1 MKRKGSVSVR
11 VISLIVVGMLVY
23 SVGLFSIINNQII
36 SGFEGYIKKSL
47 VYDSQGVQDYI
58 DEVTSDLQRST
69 ASLKEAFYNDFEQR
83 GFDPR
88 FVNDICHNV
97 IRYFDAEGAII
108 VDSTGKKVT
117 TTSLGSVD
125 FSRFINRAVAGEEVA
140 STFIDGKHLY
150 AVVASPLKVNG
161 NIVGAAITKQRI
173 TDDKFVAKIASLYDV
188 EAEYFSG
195 YKRVYST
202 YTLMTGSEIQ
212 NKAAIDSVLRGE
224 PVHGIVNIKGDDY
237 IAYYFPIKD
246 AEGNVLTSFYIGKSV
261 KDAYDIARMIIIPL
275 LVITAV
281 ITLVLV
287 GLLIL
292 VLYGTVLQ
300 KIRFVGKSMKTLTSG
315 NADLTIR
322 VPVKGDDEFS
332 ELGADVNSF
341 ITLLQG
347 LVKKLNGAQIVLEQI
362 SAELGVNSQQTA
374 SATTEIMAN
383 IESVRMQAETQSV
396 AVTETSNVLEN
407 SRTHVSELVDLVN
420 NQVAGISQASAAIE
434 EMISN
439 IGAVSNSVKLM
450 SESFKILG
458 SNVGDGN
465 QKLENVGSRVTQMAA
480 QSKMLI
486 QANNMIAQVASQ
498 TNLLAMNAAIEA
510 AHAGEAG
517 RGFSVV
523 ADEIRKLAETSAA
536 QSKNIYNELKEI
548 SGSIEDVVSLSQ
560 EAQNSFDSIV
570 NQLNVTD
577 TIMGQIDN
585 AMTEQ
590 SAASTQILEALAD
603 MRGQSVSVNEKTG
616 NLRKGIED
624 VQNNMSVVS
633 QVSDVILGSMDEM
646 AAGSQQISAS
656 SQSVSDLAQNT
667 RENIEVMDSLL
678 RQFIA

>member
-1 MKRKGSVSVR
+1 MKRNGSVSVR

-23 SVGLFSIINNQII
+23 SIALFTVINNQII
-36 SGFEGYIKKSL
+36 KGFEGYIEKSL
-47 VYDSQGVQDYI
+47 VYDSKGVQDYI
-58 DEVTSDLQRST
+58 DEVTADLQRST
-69 ASLKEAFYNDFEQR
+69 TSLKEAFYNDYEQR
-83 GFDPR
+83 GFAPR
-88 FVNDICHNV
+88 FVNDICHN
-97 IRYFDAEGAII
+97 IIKYFDAEGAII
-108 VDSTGKKVT
+108 VDSTGKKIT

-125 FSRFINRAVAGEEVA
+125 FTRFIKRAVAGEEVA

-150 AVVASPLKVNG
+150 AVVASPLTVNG
-161 NIVGAAITKQRI
+161 NIVGATVTKQRI
-173 TDDKFVAKIASLYDV
+173 TNDKFVAKIAALYDV

-212 NKAAIDSVLRGE
+212 NKEAIDSVLKGT
-224 PVHGIVNIKGDDY
+224 PVLGTVNVKGDNY

-246 AEGNVLTSFYIGKSV
+246 AEGNVLTSFYIGKPVS
-261 KDAYDIARMIIIPL
+261 DAYDIAKKIIVPL
-275 LVITAV
+275 LLITAG
-281 ITLVLV
+281 ITIVLV
-287 GLLIL
+287 ILLII
-292 VLYGTVLQ
+292 VLYRTVL
-300 KIRFVGKSMKTLTSG
+300 KKVKFVGKSIKTLSSG

-322 VPVKGDDEFS
+322 VPVKGNDEFT
-332 ELGADVNSF
+332 ELGTDVNTF
-341 ITLLQG
+341 IDLLQG
-347 LVKKLNGAQIVLEQI
+347 LVKKLNGAQTALEQI
-362 SAELGVNSQQTA
+362 GAELGVNSQETA
-374 SATTEIMAN
+374 SATTEILAN
-383 IESVRMQAETQSV
+383 INSVRMQAETQSA

-407 SRTHVSELVDLVN
+407 SRAHVSELVDLVN

-439 IGAVSNSVKLM
+439 IAAVSNSVKLM

-465 QKLENVGSRVTQMAA
+465 QKLENVGARVNQMAA

-523 ADEIRKLAETSAA
+523 ADEIRKLAETSAT

-548 SGSIEDVVSLSQ
+548 SGSIDDVVGLSH
-560 EAQNSFDSIV
+560 EAQNSFEAIV

-577 TIMGQIDN
+577 SIMNQIDN

-603 MRGQSVSVNEKTG
+603 MRGQSVSVNEKSV

-646 AAGSQQISAS
+646 AAGSQQITTS

-678 RQFIA
+678 RQFTA

>member
-1 MKRKGSVSVR
+1 MKRKASVSVR
-11 VISLIVVGMLVY
+11 VIGLIVVGMLTLAVT
-23 SVGLFSIINNQII
+23 LFAVINKQLI
-36 SGFEGYIKKSL
+36 SGVEDYIQDSL
-47 VYDSQGVQDYI
+47 IYESRGVQDYI
-58 DEVTSDLQRST
+58 DEVSADLKRST
-69 ASLKEAFYNDFEQR
+69 ESLKEAFYNEYEQR
-83 GFDPR
+83 GFEPR

-97 IRYFDAEGAII
+97 IKFFDAEGAII
-108 VDSTGKKVT
+108 VDAEGKKVT
-117 TTSLGSVD
+117 TTSLGSID
-125 FSRFINRAVAGEEVA
+125 FTRYINRAVNGEEVA
-140 STFIDGKHLY
+140 SVFIDGKHLY

-161 NIVGAAITKQRI
+161 NIVGAAVTKKRI
-173 TDDKFVAKIASLYDV
+173 TSDKFVAKIADTYNV
-188 EAEYFSG
+188 EAEYYSG

-212 NKAAIDSVLRGE
+212 NKEAIDSVLKGN
-224 PVHGIVNIKGDDY
+224 PVYGLVNVKGSNY

-246 AEGNVLTSFYIGKSV
+246 SDGKVLTAFYIGKPVSAV
-261 KDAYDIARMIIIPL
+261 YEIAKQIIIPL
-275 LVITAV
+275 LLITAGITAV
-281 ITLVLV
+281 L
-287 GLLIL
+287 GALIVL
-292 VLYGTVLQ
+292 VLYGTVL
-300 KIRFVGKSMKTLTSG
+300 KKVRFVGKSIKTLSSG
-315 NADLTIR
+315 NADLTVR
-322 VPVKGDDEFS
+322 VPVKGNDEFS

-341 ITLLQG
+341 INILQG
-347 LVKKLNGAQIVLEQI
+347 LVKKLNGAQIALEQI
-362 SAELGVNSQQTA
+362 GTERGVNSQETA
-374 SATTEIMAN
+374 SATSQIMAN
-383 IESVRMQAETQSV
+383 IESVRMQAETQSA

-407 SRTHVSELVDLVN
+407 SRAHVSELVDLVN

-439 IGAVSNSVKLM
+439 ISAVSNSVKLM

-458 SNVGDGN
+458 TNVGDGN
-465 QKLENVGSRVTQMAA
+465 QKLENVGARVNQMAA

-548 SGSIEDVVSLSQ
+548 SGSIDDVVGLSQ

-577 TIMGQIDN
+577 SIMGQIDN

-603 MRGQSVSVNEKTG
+603 MRGQSVSVNEKSV

-646 AAGSQQISAS
+646 AAGSQQINAS
-656 SQSVSDLAQNT
+656 SQSVSELAQNT

-678 RQFIA
+678 RQFTA

>member
-1 MKRKGSVSVR
+1 MKRNGSVSVR

-23 SVGLFSIINNQII
+23 SIALFTVINNQII
-36 SGFEGYIKKSL
+36 KGFEGYIEKSL
-47 VYDSQGVQDYI
+47 VYDSKGVQDYI
-58 DEVTSDLQRST
+58 DEVTADLQRST
-69 ASLKEAFYNDFEQR
+69 ASLKEAFYNDYEQR

-88 FVNDICHNV
+88 FVNDICHN
-97 IRYFDAEGAII
+97 IIKYFDAEGAII
-108 VDSTGKKVT
+108 VDSTGKKRT

-125 FSRFINRAVAGEEVA
+125 FTRFIKRAVAGEEVA

-150 AVVASPLKVNG
+150 AVVASPLTVNEK
-161 NIVGAAITKQRI
+161 IVGATVTKQRI
-173 TDDKFVAKIASLYDV
+173 TNDKFVAKIAALYDV

-212 NKAAIDSVLRGE
+212 NKEAIDSVLKGT
-224 PVHGIVNIKGDDY
+224 PVLGTVNVKGDNY

-246 AEGNVLTSFYIGKSV
+246 AEGNILTSFYIGKPVS
-261 KDAYDIARMIIIPL
+261 DAYDIAKKIIVPL
-275 LVITAV
+275 LLITAG
-281 ITLVLV
+281 ITIVLV
-287 GLLIL
+287 ILLII
-292 VLYGTVLQ
+292 VLYRTVL
-300 KIRFVGKSMKTLTSG
+300 KKVKFVGKSIKTLSSG

-322 VPVKGDDEFS
+322 VPVKGNDEFS
-332 ELGADVNSF
+332 ELGSDVNTF
-341 ITLLQG
+341 IDLLQG
-347 LVKKLNGAQIVLEQI
+347 LVKKLNGAQTALEQI
-362 SAELGVNSQQTA
+362 GAELGVNSQETA
-374 SATTEIMAN
+374 SATTEILAN
-383 IESVRMQAETQSV
+383 INSVRMQAETQSA

-407 SRTHVSELVDLVN
+407 SRAHVSELVDLVN

-439 IGAVSNSVKLM
+439 IAAVSNSVKLM

-465 QKLENVGSRVTQMAA
+465 QKLENVGARVNQMAA

-523 ADEIRKLAETSAA
+523 ADEIRKLAETSAT

-548 SGSIEDVVSLSQ
+548 SGSIDDVVGLSH
-560 EAQNSFDSIV
+560 EAQNSFEAIV

-577 TIMGQIDN
+577 SIMNQIDN

-603 MRGQSVSVNEKTG
+603 MRGQSVSVNEKSV

-646 AAGSQQISAS
+646 AAGSQQITTS

-678 RQFIA
+678 RQFTA

>member
-47 VYDSQGVQDYI
+47 VYDSQGVQNYI

-212 NKAAIDSVLRGE
+212 NKAAIDSVLKGE

-246 AEGNVLTSFYIGKSV
+246 SEGNVLTSFYIGKSV

-407 SRTHVSELVDLVN
+407 SRAHVSELVDLVN

>member
-1 MKRKGSVSVR
+1 MKRNGSVSVR

-23 SVGLFSIINNQII
+23 SIALFTVINNQII
-36 SGFEGYIKKSL
+36 KGFEGYIEKSL
-47 VYDSQGVQDYI
+47 VYDSKGVQDYI
-58 DEVTSDLQRST
+58 DEVTADLQRST
-69 ASLKEAFYNDFEQR
+69 TSLKEAFYNDYEQR
-83 GFDPR
+83 GFAPR
-88 FVNDICHNV
+88 FVNDICHN
-97 IRYFDAEGAII
+97 IIKYFDAEGAII
-108 VDSTGKKVT
+108 VDSTGKKIT

-125 FSRFINRAVAGEEVA
+125 FTRFIKRAVAGEEVA

-150 AVVASPLKVNG
+150 AVVASPLTVNG
-161 NIVGAAITKQRI
+161 NIVGATVTKQRI
-173 TDDKFVAKIASLYDV
+173 TNDKFVAKIAALYDV

-212 NKAAIDSVLRGE
+212 NKEAIDSVLKGT
-224 PVHGIVNIKGDDY
+224 PVLGTVNVKGDNY

-246 AEGNVLTSFYIGKSV
+246 AEGNVLTSFYIGKPVS
-261 KDAYDIARMIIIPL
+261 DAYDIAKKIIVPL
-275 LVITAV
+275 LLITAG
-281 ITLVLV
+281 ITIVLV
-287 GLLIL
+287 ILLII
-292 VLYGTVLQ
+292 VLYRTVL
-300 KIRFVGKSMKTLTSG
+300 KKVKFVGKSIKTLSSG

-322 VPVKGDDEFS
+322 VPVKGNDEFS
-332 ELGADVNSF
+332 ELGSDVNTF
-341 ITLLQG
+341 IDLLQG
-347 LVKKLNGAQIVLEQI
+347 LVKKLNGAQTALEQI
-362 SAELGVNSQQTA
+362 GAELGINSQETA
-374 SATTEIMAN
+374 SATTEILAN
-383 IESVRMQAETQSV
+383 INSVRMQAETQSA

-407 SRTHVSELVDLVN
+407 SRAHVSELVDLVN

-439 IGAVSNSVKLM
+439 IAAVSNSVKLM

-465 QKLENVGSRVTQMAA
+465 QKLENVGARVNQMAA

-523 ADEIRKLAETSAA
+523 ADEIRKLAETSAT

-548 SGSIEDVVSLSQ
+548 SGSIDDVVGLSH
-560 EAQNSFDSIV
+560 EAQNSFEAIV

-577 TIMGQIDN
+577 SIMNQIDN

-603 MRGQSVSVNEKTG
+603 MRGQSVSVNEKSV

-646 AAGSQQISAS
+646 AAGSQQITTS

-678 RQFIA
+678 RQFTA

>member
-1 MKRKGSVSVR
+1 MKRNGSVSVR

-23 SVGLFSIINNQII
+23 SIALFTVINNQII
-36 SGFEGYIKKSL
+36 KGFEGYIEKSL
-47 VYDSQGVQDYI
+47 VYDSKGVQDYI
-58 DEVTSDLQRST
+58 DEVTADLQRST
-69 ASLKEAFYNDFEQR
+69 ASLKEAFYNDYEQR

-88 FVNDICHNV
+88 FVNDICHN
-97 IRYFDAEGAII
+97 IIKYFDAEGAII
-108 VDSTGKKVT
+108 VDSTGKKRT

-125 FSRFINRAVAGEEVA
+125 FTRFIKRAVAGEEVA

-150 AVVASPLKVNG
+150 AVVASPLTVNG
-161 NIVGAAITKQRI
+161 NIVGATVTKQRI
-173 TDDKFVAKIASLYDV
+173 TNDKFVAKIAALYDV

-212 NKAAIDSVLRGE
+212 NKKAIDSVLKGT
-224 PVHGIVNIKGDDY
+224 PVLGTVNVKGDNY

-246 AEGNVLTSFYIGKSV
+246 AEGNVLTSFYIGKPVS
-261 KDAYDIARMIIIPL
+261 DAYDIAKKIIIPL
-275 LVITAV
+275 LLITAG
-281 ITLVLV
+281 ITIVLV
-287 GLLIL
+287 ILLII
-292 VLYGTVLQ
+292 VLYRTVLR
-300 KIRFVGKSMKTLTSG
+300 KVKFVGKSIKTLSSG

-322 VPVKGDDEFS
+322 VPVKGNDEFT
-332 ELGADVNSF
+332 ELGSDVNTF
-341 ITLLQG
+341 IDLLQG
-347 LVKKLNGAQIVLEQI
+347 LVKKLNGAQTALEQI
-362 SAELGVNSQQTA
+362 GAELGVNSQETA
-374 SATTEIMAN
+374 SATTEILAN
-383 IESVRMQAETQSV
+383 INSVRMQAETQSA

-407 SRTHVSELVDLVN
+407 SRAHVSELVDLVN

-439 IGAVSNSVKLM
+439 IAAVSNSVKLM

-465 QKLENVGSRVTQMAA
+465 QKLENVGARVNQMAA

-523 ADEIRKLAETSAA
+523 ADEIRKLAETSAT

-548 SGSIEDVVSLSQ
+548 SGSIDDVVGLSH
-560 EAQNSFDSIV
+560 EAQNSFEAIV

-577 TIMGQIDN
+577 SIMNQIDN

-603 MRGQSVSVNEKTG
+603 MRGQSVSVNEKSV

-646 AAGSQQISAS
+646 AAGSQQITTS

-678 RQFIA
+678 RQFTA

>member
-224 PVHGIVNIKGDDY
+224 PVHGIVNIKGEDY

-407 SRTHVSELVDLVN
+407 SRAHVSELVDLVN

>member
-1 MKRKGSVSVR
+1 MKRNGSVSVR

-23 SVGLFSIINNQII
+23 SIALFTVINNQII
-36 SGFEGYIKKSL
+36 KGFEGYIEKSL
-47 VYDSQGVQDYI
+47 VYDSKGVQDYI
-58 DEVTSDLQRST
+58 DEVTADLQRST
-69 ASLKEAFYNDFEQR
+69 TSLKEAFYNDYEQR
-83 GFDPR
+83 GFAPR
-88 FVNDICHNV
+88 FVNDICHN
-97 IRYFDAEGAII
+97 IIKYFDAEGAII
-108 VDSTGKKVT
+108 VDSTGKKRT

-125 FSRFINRAVAGEEVA
+125 FTRFIKRAVAGEEVA

-150 AVVASPLKVNG
+150 AVVASPLTVNEK
-161 NIVGAAITKQRI
+161 IVGATITKQRI
-173 TDDKFVAKIASLYDV
+173 TNDKFVAKIASLYDV

-212 NKAAIDSVLRGE
+212 NKEAIDSVLKGT
-224 PVHGIVNIKGDDY
+224 PVLGTVNVKGDNY

-246 AEGNVLTSFYIGKSV
+246 AEGNILTSFYIGKPVS
-261 KDAYDIARMIIIPL
+261 DAYDIAKKIIIPL
-275 LVITAV
+275 LLITAG
-281 ITLVLV
+281 ITIVLV
-287 GLLIL
+287 ILLII
-292 VLYGTVLQ
+292 VLYRTVLR
-300 KIRFVGKSMKTLTSG
+300 KVKFVGKSIKTLSSG

-322 VPVKGDDEFS
+322 VPVKGNDEFT
-332 ELGADVNSF
+332 ELGTDVNTF
-341 ITLLQG
+341 IDLLQG
-347 LVKKLNGAQIVLEQI
+347 LVKKLNGAQTALEQI
-362 SAELGVNSQQTA
+362 GAELGVNSQETA
-374 SATTEIMAN
+374 SATTEILAN
-383 IESVRMQAETQSV
+383 INSVRMQAETQSA

-407 SRTHVSELVDLVN
+407 SRAHVSELVDLVN

-439 IGAVSNSVKLM
+439 IAAVSNSVKLM

-465 QKLENVGSRVTQMAA
+465 QKLENVGARVNQMAA

-523 ADEIRKLAETSAA
+523 ADEIRKLAETSAT

-548 SGSIEDVVSLSQ
+548 SGSIDDVVGLSH
-560 EAQNSFDSIV
+560 EAQNSFEAIV

-577 TIMGQIDN
+577 SIMNQIDN

-603 MRGQSVSVNEKTG
+603 MRGQSVSVNEKSV

-646 AAGSQQISAS
+646 AAGSQQITTS

-678 RQFIA
+678 RQFTA

>member
-1 MKRKGSVSVR
+1 MKRNGSVSVR

-23 SVGLFSIINNQII
+23 SIALFTVINNQII
-36 SGFEGYIKKSL
+36 KGFEGYIEKSL
-47 VYDSQGVQDYI
+47 VYDSKGVQDYI
-58 DEVTSDLQRST
+58 DEVTADLQRST
-69 ASLKEAFYNDFEQR
+69 TSLKEAFYNDYEQR
-83 GFDPR
+83 GFAPR
-88 FVNDICHNV
+88 FVNDICHN
-97 IRYFDAEGAII
+97 IIKYFDAEGAII
-108 VDSTGKKVT
+108 VDSTGKKIT

-125 FSRFINRAVAGEEVA
+125 FTRFIKRAVAGEEVA

-150 AVVASPLKVNG
+150 AVVASPLTVNG
-161 NIVGAAITKQRI
+161 NIVGATVTKQRI
-173 TDDKFVAKIASLYDV
+173 TNDKFVAKIAALYDV

-212 NKAAIDSVLRGE
+212 NKEAIDSVLKGT
-224 PVHGIVNIKGDDY
+224 PVLGTVNVKGDNY

-246 AEGNVLTSFYIGKSV
+246 AEGNVLTSFYIGKPVS
-261 KDAYDIARMIIIPL
+261 DAYDIAKKIIVPL
-275 LVITAV
+275 LLITAG
-281 ITLVLV
+281 ITIVLV
-287 GLLIL
+287 ILLII
-292 VLYGTVLQ
+292 VLYRTVL
-300 KIRFVGKSMKTLTSG
+300 KKVKFVGKSIKTLSSG

-322 VPVKGDDEFS
+322 VPVKGNDEFS
-332 ELGADVNSF
+332 ELGSDVNTF
-341 ITLLQG
+341 IDLLQG
-347 LVKKLNGAQIVLEQI
+347 LVKKLNGAQTALEQI
-362 SAELGVNSQQTA
+362 GAELGVNSQETA
-374 SATTEIMAN
+374 SATTEILAN
-383 IESVRMQAETQSV
+383 INSVRMQAETQSA

-407 SRTHVSELVDLVN
+407 SRAHVSELVDLVN

-439 IGAVSNSVKLM
+439 IAAVSNSVKLM

-465 QKLENVGSRVTQMAA
+465 QKLENVGARVNQMAA

-523 ADEIRKLAETSAA
+523 ADEIRKLAETSAT

-548 SGSIEDVVSLSQ
+548 SGSIDDVVGLSH
-560 EAQNSFDSIV
+560 EAQNSFEAIV

-577 TIMGQIDN
+577 SIMNQIDN

-603 MRGQSVSVNEKTG
+603 MRGQSVSVNEKSV

-646 AAGSQQISAS
+646 AAGSQQITTS

-678 RQFIA
+678 RQFTA

>member
-1 MKRKGSVSVR
+1 MKRNGSVSVR

-23 SVGLFSIINNQII
+23 SIALFTVINNQII
-36 SGFEGYIKKSL
+36 KGFEGYIEKSL
-47 VYDSQGVQDYI
+47 VYDSKGVQDYI
-58 DEVTSDLQRST
+58 DEVTADLQRST
-69 ASLKEAFYNDFEQR
+69 TSLKEAFYNDYEQR
-83 GFDPR
+83 GFAPR
-88 FVNDICHNV
+88 FVNDICHN
-97 IRYFDAEGAII
+97 IIKYFDAEGAII
-108 VDSTGKKVT
+108 VDSTGKKIT

-125 FSRFINRAVAGEEVA
+125 FTRFIKRAVAGEEVA

-150 AVVASPLKVNG
+150 AVVASPLTVNEK
-161 NIVGAAITKQRI
+161 IVGATVTKQRI
-173 TDDKFVAKIASLYDV
+173 TNDKFVTKIASLYDV

-212 NKAAIDSVLRGE
+212 NKEAIDSVLKGT
-224 PVHGIVNIKGDDY
+224 PVLGTVNVKGDNY

-246 AEGNVLTSFYIGKSV
+246 AEGNVLTSFYIGKPVS
-261 KDAYDIARMIIIPL
+261 DAYDIAKKIIIPL
-275 LVITAV
+275 LLITAG
-281 ITLVLV
+281 ITIVLV
-287 GLLIL
+287 ILLII
-292 VLYGTVLQ
+292 VLYRTVLR
-300 KIRFVGKSMKTLTSG
+300 KVKFVGKSIKTLSSG

-322 VPVKGDDEFS
+322 VPVKGNDEFT
-332 ELGADVNSF
+332 ELGTDVNTF
-341 ITLLQG
+341 IELLQG
-347 LVKKLNGAQIVLEQI
+347 LVKKLNGAQTALEQI
-362 SAELGVNSQQTA
+362 GAELGVNSQETA
-374 SATTEIMAN
+374 SATTEILAN
-383 IESVRMQAETQSV
+383 INSVRMQAETQSA

-407 SRTHVSELVDLVN
+407 SRAHVSELVDLVN

-439 IGAVSNSVKLM
+439 IAAVSNSVKLM

-465 QKLENVGSRVTQMAA
+465 QKLENVGARVNQMAA

-523 ADEIRKLAETSAA
+523 ADEIRKLAETSAT

-548 SGSIEDVVSLSQ
+548 SGSIDDVVGLSH
-560 EAQNSFDSIV
+560 EAQNSFEAIV

-577 TIMGQIDN
+577 SIMNQIDN

-603 MRGQSVSVNEKTG
+603 MRGQSVSVNEKSV

-646 AAGSQQISAS
+646 AAGSQQITTS

-678 RQFIA
+678 RQFTA